1 MPRIPTLALAVPLL
15 LLSAGAAFAHAHL
28 KTAEPAVDSTVT
40 TPPTHLTIAFT
51 EGVEPKFSTIEVRD
65 SKDQR
70 VDKADPHTAP
80 ADATRLSV
88 SLAALP
94 PGLYT
99 VVWHATAVDTHKTEG
114 NFHFTVAATAAGGGI
129 GVTHAWARA
138 TPPNAQS
145 AAAYLTLTD
154 QGPADTVT
162 GASTPVAAMAGL
174 HETISE
180 GGVMKMRPLPPLAL
194 EPGKPVT
201 FAPGGM
207 HIMLTELKQPL
218 KAGEHFPLTLTFA
231 HAPPL
236 TVEVAVEAIGA
247 AAAPM
252 NHDGMSMD
260 GMSMG
265 GVKMGGPAK

>member
-1 MPRIPTLALAVPLL
+1 MPRIQTLALAAPLL
-15 LLSAGAAFAHAHL
+15 LISAGAAFAHAHL
-28 KTAEPAVDSTVT
+28 KTAEPAVDSTVA
-40 TPPTHLTIAFT
+40 TPPTQVTIAFT
-51 EGVEPKFSTIEVRD
+51 EGVEPKFSTIEV
-65 SKDQR
+65 KDAKGQR

-80 ADATRLSV
+80 ADATRLTV

-94 PGLYT
+94 PGLYS

-114 NFHFTVAATAAGGGI
+114 NFHFTVASAAASGPI

-154 QGPADTVT
+154 AGSGDAVT
-162 GASTPVAAMAGL
+162 GASTPVAGMAGL
-174 HETISE
+174 HETIDD
-180 GGVMKMRPLPPLAL
+180 GGVMKMRPIPQLTL
-194 EPGKPVT
+194 EPGKSVT

-207 HIMLTELKQPL
+207 HIMLTDLRQPL
-218 KAGEHFPLTLTFA
+218 KAGDHFPLTLTFA

-236 TVEVAVEAIGA
+236 TVDVAIEAIGA
-247 AAAPM
+247 GGAAM
-252 NHDGMSMD
+252 SHDGMNMG

-265 GVKMGGPAK
+265 GTAK